1 LPQELQQVI
10 QSSEYQDKLFQVAKK
25 NQWTYEQL
33 GILELETTMVLLGM
47 TNPNNYQKVLA
58 EELGKKPAELTTIV
72 ADIKTQVFD
81 PIRASLMKLYT
92 EDAISAPESIPTP
105 VTTQAPVQKT
115 APENDTAVLEKSGI
129 TIEEVKPQKPEV
141 ASVSRGDVLGGIEN
155 PPKSTSKVLNQVSPG
170 SAVPKAPY
178 AGAASGSGIVA
189 SKLSATVAI
198 PPKATD
204 YSIPKMGSTTPPP
217 KAPSQSDPYKEPLE

>member
-10 QSSEYQDKLFQVAKK
+10 QSSEYQEKLFQIAKK

-33 GILELETTMVLLGM
+33 GTLELETTMVLLGM
-47 TNPNNYQKVLA
+47 TNPNNYQKALA

-81 PIRASLMKLYT
+81 PIRTSLMKLYT
-92 EDAISAPESIPTP
+92 EESGTAATPSAP
-105 VTTQAPVQKT
+105 APMVEQKT
-115 APENDTAVLEKSGI
+115 VPQNEATVLEKSGI
-129 TIEEVKPQKPEV
+129 TIEESKPQKTEV
-141 ASVSRGDVLGGIEN
+141 PSVSRGDVLGGIEN
-155 PPKSTSKVLNQVSPG
+155 PPKSASKVLNQVSPG

-178 AGAASGSGIVA
+178 AGAASGSGIVV

-204 YSIPKMGSTTPPP
+204 YSIPKMGSATPPP
-217 KAPSQSDPYKEPLE
+217 KAPPQSDPYKEPLE